1 METERERGRH
11 EAARVTRSHR
21 RRRRETSRSD
31 GRGRGR
37 RSNDNTPQKGKTH
50 LDGEEAHCAAE
61 KVDKC
66 KKPSMD
72 GHVPG

>member
-31 GRGRGR
+31 GRGR
-37 RSNDNTPQKGKTH
+37 RSNDNTPQKSKTH
-50 LDGEEAHCAAE
+50 LDGEGARCAAE

-72 GHVPG
+72 DVPG